1 VANETQTNIEPT
13 IRSKMLAWIV
23 VMKGRC
29 YMFYWHIK
37 RDLLME
43 RIMLMVALML
53 GLSIFGQASDLKL
66 GDPAPV
72 LKLKTDEGASFDL
85 NSRKGQWTVLYF
97 YPKADTPGCTKQAC
111 AFRDNISQIRKLGA
125 ELFGVSADSVEALKK
140 FKKNHNLNFVL
151 LADPGLEAIK
161 GYGTKMP
168 VINMSKRWTFII
180 DPDLRICSIEKDVD
194 PILDAQRVAEMLQKL
209 QKQFRR

>member
-1 VANETQTNIEPT
+1 
-13 IRSKMLAWIV
+13 
-23 VMKGRC
+23 
-29 YMFYWHIK
+29 
-37 RDLLME
+37 ME
-43 RIMLMVALML
+43 RIILMVALIVGL
-53 GLSIFGQASDLKL
+53 GIFGQASDLKL

-72 LKLKTDEGASFDL
+72 LKLRTDEGASFDL

-111 AFRDNISQIRKLGA
+111 AFRDNISIIRKLGA

-151 LADPGLEAIK
+151 LADPELNAIK
-161 GYGTKMP
+161 AFGTKMP
-168 VINMSKRWTFII
+168 AINMSKRWTFII
-180 DPDLRICSIEKDVD
+180 DPNLRISSIERDVD
-194 PILDAQRVAEMLQKL
+194 PVLDAQRVADILQKL